1 MGRLKQVSR
10 ILLVTGFITIFLAG
24 CQSIYSVFPPST
36 DFHFK
41 VSNNLN
47 PDLDGRPSPV
57 VVKVFELASRTRF
70 INQDFFVLYDSP
82 ESVLGV
88 DLLKTEELEFQP
100 GDDLEF
106 KMSLSPAAQY
116 VAMVVAYRDIEK
128 ARWKAV
134 VEVDPTDYE
143 NLYVYMDQLA
153 VYIRDHDLNI
163 NRNESQQ
170 VASQDNGDSGSDL
183 SEQLKLDELKK
194 AAEEVDPVETYESVT
209 NKDLATE
216 AQGLLNSKL

>member
-1 MGRLKQVSR
+1 MNRLIQATR
-10 ILLVTGFITIFLAG
+10 LLLISGLLTFFTAG

-41 VSNNLN
+41 VSNTLN
-47 PDLDGRPSPV
+47 PDMDGRPSPV
-57 VVKVFELASRTRF
+57 VVKVYELASRTRF

-100 GDDLEF
+100 GDRLEF

-128 ARWKAV
+128 ARWKAI

-143 NLYVYMDQLA
+143 NLYVYMDELA
-153 VYIRDHDLNI
+153 VYIREHDLDI

-170 VASQDNGDSGSDL
+170 VADKDKGSGI
-183 SEQLKLDELKK
+183 EIPDELKK
-194 AAEEVDPVETYESVT
+194 AAEEVDPVETVESAT
-209 NKDLATE
+209 NKDLAAE
-216 AQGLLNSKL
+216 AKGLVNSKL